1 MSFVL
6 CNKGPGVTNKHGIS
20 RWDRRVRG
28 TSLTASF
35 SRSGRGRVCLTC
47 CPPGALTSGPCPSF
61 SVGIT
66 GQTVTVKPYSLSPGE
81 TYVLQAVVGRWHL
94 GLAGS

>member
-35 SRSGRGRVCLTC
+35 SRSG
-47 CPPGALTSGPCPSF
+47 
-61 SVGIT
+61 
-66 GQTVTVKPYSLSPGE
+66 
-81 TYVLQAVVGRWHL
+81 
-94 GLAGS
+94 